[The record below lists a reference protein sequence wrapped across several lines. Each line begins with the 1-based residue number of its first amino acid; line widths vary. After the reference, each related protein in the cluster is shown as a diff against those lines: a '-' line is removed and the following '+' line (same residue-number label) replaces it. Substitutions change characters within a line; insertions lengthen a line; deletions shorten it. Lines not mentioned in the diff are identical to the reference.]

1 MIEARNLWEL
11 LEKRVEATPDAV
23 MAVDENG
30 RALTFAEYK
39 AEAER
44 AAAGLARLGIGAGDV
59 VSWQL
64 PTWLES
70 IVLVAALSRLGAV
83 QNPMLPIYRQRE
95 VGFITKQAGSR
106 LLVVPG
112 TWRNFDYE
120 EMATR
125 DRRRTAR
132 PRDPRRQPG
141 AAAGRSAAA
150 AAAARTRPTTPP
162 TCRCAGT
169 TTRPARRRTR
179 RARSTPMRRSAPPRS
194 ACASGSRSPSP
205 TASVACSRSPT
216 SPAPCTSSV
225 RSRSAAR

>member
-11 LEKRVEATPDAV
+11 LVRRVEATPDAV

-70 IVLVAALSRLGAV
+70 IVLIAALSRLGSV

-95 VGFITKQAGSR
+95 VGFITKQAASR

-120 EMATR
+120 EMAKEV
-125 DRRRTAR
+125 AAG
-132 PRDPRRQPG
+132 QPG
-141 AAAGRSAAA
+141 LEVLVANRALPQGDPQRLAPPPEAPDAAAD
-150 AAAARTRPTTPP
+150 
-162 TCRCAGT
+162 
-169 TTRPARRRTR
+169 
-179 RARSTPMRRSAPPRS
+179 
-194 ACASGSRSPSP
+194 
-205 TASVACSRSPT
+205 
-216 SPAPCTSSV
+216 
-225 RSRSAAR
+225 